1 MENLFEVFQATA
13 IASYNYEARPYPG
26 NIVLFNASQQLI
38 DVGGDRTLGWWDFV
52 AGEITI
58 HEIPGEHFSIIREP
72 QVRVLAERLMLC
84 RDRTLAAFVTT

>member
-1 MENLFEVFQATA
+1 EVFQATA

-26 NIVLFNASQQLI
+26 NIVLFNASEQLI
-38 DVGGDRTLGWWDFV
+38 DIGGDRTLGWRDCV
-52 AGEITI
+52 GGEIEI

-84 RDRTLAAFVTT
+84 RDRALAN